1 MSAPRAHWR
10 RLPPGGRHLLMG
22 HRRFKDGWRTSDAS
36 RSARCSTTGSDPARD
51 ALIPT
56 AATIRTAPRC
66 ALLRPHARSGGP
78 RRRRPGTSDGILRLR
93 FESHRLAHRC
103 CLRSE
108 IGKRKARVAD
118 YLPRDASAERPRR
131 ADEPVGERCRATGLP
146 AAKDRGVRCI
156 PLGPEPPITGSS
168 MPSGDRDRR
177 RRAGRPASSPPEN
190 HERVRCARIA
200 APSAPRFVD
209 RCHRSS
215 SGVRSEE

>member
-1 MSAPRAHWR
+1 MHQR
-10 RLPPGGRHLLMG
+10 RLDAVRPDRTLREMRRYRPPRRYGR
-22 HRRFKDGWRTSDAS
+22 R
-36 RSARCSTTGSDPARD
+36 RD
-51 ALIPT
+51 APCFGRMPVP
-56 AATIRTAPRC
+56 AGRGVGA
-66 ALLRPHARSGGP
+66 
-78 RRRRPGTSDGILRLR
+78 PGTSDGILRLR

-108 IGKRKARVAD
+108 IGERKARVAD
-118 YLPRDASAERPRR
+118 YLARDASAERPRR
-131 ADEPVGERCRATGLP
+131 ADEPVAERCRATGLP

-200 APSAPRFVD
+200 APSAPRCVD
-209 RCHRSS
+209 HCHRSS